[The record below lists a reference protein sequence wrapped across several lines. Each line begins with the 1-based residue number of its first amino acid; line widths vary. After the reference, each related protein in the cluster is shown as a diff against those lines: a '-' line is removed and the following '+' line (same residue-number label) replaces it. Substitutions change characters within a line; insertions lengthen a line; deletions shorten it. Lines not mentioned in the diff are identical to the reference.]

1 MRWLELTVQMHPEA
15 VESVSE
21 LLRRYSSDG
30 VVIEE
35 PFELTEDGQDYRVL
49 YGKPVKVHAYIPID
63 GKEEAARQQVEVG
76 LWHLSSL
83 LQSPP
88 TLQYPPTDRWNKEN
102 RTSFPMPADIGDS
115 SKTMPNQSSVFAL
128 GTHFVGELQTR
139 VVDEEDWA
147 NAWKDYYHVTH
158 IGQRLVIR
166 PSWRDYT
173 PKEHEVVVTLDPGM
187 AFGTGVHPTTR
198 MCLEQVERRVQPGM
212 RVLDVGTGSA
222 ILALAAAKLGAQGVD
237 AIDNSSVAAE
247 SATANVAMND
257 LEDRIK
263 VMLGVLDQTEA
274 ERMAGQYNLVLANII
289 AQVIGS
295 IAPHLAQ
302 VLAPQGLLVVS
313 GVIEAR
319 RQDAEGPLLESGLKL
334 VEEVKIDDWLA
345 LVYAKRG

>member
-1 MRWLELTVQMHPEA
+1 MRWLELTVQVHPEA

-35 PFELTEDGQDYRVL
+35 PFELTDDGQDYRVL
-49 YGKPVKVHAYIPID
+49 YGQPVKIHAYMPID
-63 GKEEAARQQVEVG
+63 GKEEEARRQIEQG

-83 LQSPP
+83 G
-88 TLQYPPTDRWNKEN
+88 
-102 RTSFPMPADIGDS
+102 A
-115 SKTMPNQSSVFAL
+115 
-128 GTHFVGELQTR
+128 HFVGEMQTR

-158 IGQRLVIR
+158 IGRRLVIR
-166 PSWRDYT
+166 PSWREYT

-198 MCLEQVERRVQPGM
+198 MCLEQVERRVQAGM
-212 RVLDVGTGSA
+212 RVLDVGTGSG
-222 ILALAAAKLGAQGVD
+222 ILALAAAKLGAQQVD

-247 SATANVAMND
+247 SAIANVAMND
-257 LEDRIK
+257 LGDRIK
-263 VMLGVLDQTEA
+263 VVLGVLDEVEA
-274 ERMAGQYNLVLANII
+274 EGMAGRYDLVLANILAHI
-289 AQVIGS
+289 IGA
-295 IAPHLAQ
+295 IAPHLAR
-302 VLAPQGLLVVS
+302 VLAPQGLVVVS
-313 GVIEAR
+313 GIIEAR
-319 RQDAEGPLLESGLKL
+319 RHEAEGPLLESGLEL